1 MIMIRAFFSKFA
13 WQAGAVAAAVAL
25 LTVSG
30 FLIAAQ
36 VENRRIA
43 AVNRALDDRITNP
56 KTGYVV
62 KLVQAE
68 TNTAVVVAGLE
79 RQNAALKAKA
89 AQDAARLAETTRLLA
104 TAQADSRVARR
115 EAAALLSRPPAGD
128 TLEQRVLDA
137 DARILETLK

>member
-1 MIMIRAFFSKFA
+1 MTAFFSKFA
-13 WQAGAVAAAVAL
+13 WQIGAAGAALAL

-36 VENRRIA
+36 LENHRIA
-43 AVNRALDDRITNP
+43 SVNRQLDAQISDP

-62 KLVQAE
+62 RLAQAQ
-68 TNTAVVVAGLE
+68 TNTLQLKTGLE
-79 RQNAALKAKA
+79 RQVSDLKAKA
-89 AQDAARLAETTRLLA
+89 AADAARLAETERLLKL
-104 TAQADSRVARR
+104 AQADSRQARR
-115 EAAALLSRPPAGD
+115 QAADLLSRAPAGD